1 MSLSTNNMYTISIMY
16 IYIIYILYWHLFV
29 FEKNQ
34 FRTIIRTPKLRS
46 QHFRSSTSKGPQPPV
61 ERTAL
66 ESPFAEKDGPGGGS
80 FNLLD
85 FEPKNGKSLS
95 PLSEKWVRYLM
106 VPAIVDGT
114 LHPLAIWEDVA
125 RLKLFV
131 MNSGQITPKPCS
143 ILLHLKQISVRLT
156 HLRLQVCEDFLHQTL
171 EGRLWPWTW
180 LRQQNMALVWKG
192 TRGNLPKIDGKIHF
206 PKLRSWAILDFWTN
220 TYGNRWV
227 HLTRIRHPHAT
238 TYITYIAQ
246 AGF

>member
-1 MSLSTNNMYTISIMY
+1 MSLTRIVYKSYDSSILNELINQQYVYYKYNVY

-95 PLSEKWVRYLM
+95 PLSEK
-106 VPAIVDGT
+106 
-114 LHPLAIWEDVA
+114 
-125 RLKLFV
+125 
-131 MNSGQITPKPCS
+131 
-143 ILLHLKQISVRLT
+143 
-156 HLRLQVCEDFLHQTL
+156 
-171 EGRLWPWTW
+171 
-180 LRQQNMALVWKG
+180 
-192 TRGNLPKIDGKIHF
+192 
-206 PKLRSWAILDFWTN
+206 
-220 TYGNRWV
+220 
-227 HLTRIRHPHAT
+227 
-238 TYITYIAQ
+238 
-246 AGF
+246 